1 MAGANKAATLLITLS
16 IFFPAH
22 AGTLAVAPP
31 TVESNRYVFPIS
43 LEGAETGVASLDFQ
57 FRYDPEIFTP
67 VSVETGAGAVAAGK
81 LADGNLAAP
90 GAYNVL
96 VMGVNQNALPP
107 GEVARIVLE
116 RNPGSGGSQS
126 NVVVANPT
134 LSSAQGDVLA
144 ASGSDRMVRLDGE
157 APEPDDRAEED
168 AETPETEEP
177 EPDPSEAPAAPEE
190 SGDQMGEDLSRNVA
204 DALLVGLAQATP
216 SETTEAKRGV
226 PVSGEETPETV
237 YSIRER
243 RMPAEAL
250 PTVVAVPVQALDA
263 ERVESSDS
271 KAAKVAESAA
281 PVVAPEERPATPAVM
296 NGGETTTPLTVE
308 EEYSAMTPEADGN
321 AQEGGRMQQPWQ
333 EILVVSGVVALIA
346 AAVWW
351 SRRRVTRL

>member
-1 MAGANKAATLLITLS
+1 MAGANKAATLLIALS
-16 IFFPAH
+16 VLFPAH

-43 LEGAETGVASLDFQ
+43 LEGAESGVASLDFQ
-57 FRYDPEIFTP
+57 FRYDPEVFTP
-67 VSVETGAGAVAAGK
+67 VSVETGAGAAAAGK

-96 VMGVNQNALPP
+96 VMGVNQIALPP
-107 GEVARIVLE
+107 GEVARIVLD
-116 RNPGSGGSQS
+116 RNPGSIGSRS

-157 APEPDDRAEED
+157 APGPDDQAGED
-168 AETPETEEP
+168 AEAPETDEP
-177 EPDPSEAPAAPEE
+177 EPGPSEAPAAPEE
-190 SGDQMGEDLSRNVA
+190 NEDQMGEDLSRNVA

-216 SETTEAKRGV
+216 SERPQATRGV
-226 PVSGEETPETV
+226 PVSGEETPEAA
-237 YSIRER
+237 YSIRDR

-250 PTVVAVPVQALDA
+250 PTAVAVLAQAV
-263 ERVESSDS
+263 ENEESSDS
-271 KAAKVAESAA
+271 KSLNVAESAT
-281 PVVAPEERPATPAVM
+281 PVAAPEEQTPAPAV
-296 NGGETTTPLTVE
+296 NESGETVTPLTVE
-308 EEYSAMTPEADGN
+308 DEYSAMTPEPDGN
-321 AQEGGRMQQPWQ
+321 AQEGGRMQQPWR

>member
-43 LEGAETGVASLDFQ
+43 LVGAESGVASLDFQ

-67 VSVETGAGAVAAGK
+67 VAVETGAGAMAAGK

-116 RNPGSGGSQS
+116 RNPGQAASQS

-144 ASGSDRMVRLDGE
+144 ASGSDRMVRLDGD
-157 APEPDDRAEED
+157 APQPDDQAEED

-177 EPDPSEAPAAPEE
+177 EPDPSEAPAAPE
-190 SGDQMGEDLSRNVA
+190 
-204 DALLVGLAQATP
+204 
-216 SETTEAKRGV
+216 
-226 PVSGEETPETV
+226 
-237 YSIRER
+237 
-243 RMPAEAL
+243 
-250 PTVVAVPVQALDA
+250 
-263 ERVESSDS
+263 
-271 KAAKVAESAA
+271 
-281 PVVAPEERPATPAVM
+281 
-296 NGGETTTPLTVE
+296 
-308 EEYSAMTPEADGN
+308 
-321 AQEGGRMQQPWQ
+321 
-333 EILVVSGVVALIA
+333 
-346 AAVWW
+346 
-351 SRRRVTRL
+351 